1 MLAALEGCIEGYE
14 SLHRRAGML
23 QCDVSKGNLM
33 MNEEGDN
40 PSWQSFLIDLDLAIK
55 EQREEPSG
63 ARGKTGM
70 GAFMAIGVLYDD
82 EKHSPRHDLES
93 FFWVLFWICIHYNGP
108 NEESRV
114 VPRFEEWNYMDT
126 TKLAELKKGTV
137 ADERD
142 FLKTV
147 GENFTVYYQPLIPWV
162 NRLRKVVFPGGGRRR
177 EEDKHFCSH
186 MKQVLQKAREDLK
199 VLGE

>member
-1 MLAALEGCIEGYE
+1 MSGAAL
-14 SLHRRAGML
+14 L
-23 QCDVSKGNLM
+23 QIVR
-33 MNEEGDN
+33 
-40 PSWQSFLIDLDLAIK
+40 FTFVFVAAI
-55 EQREEPSG
+55 
-63 ARGKTGM
+63 
-70 GAFMAIGVLYDD
+70 AFMAIGVLYDD

-93 FFWVLFWICIHYNGP
+93 FFLVLFWICIHYNGP

-142 FLKTV
+142 CLKTV

-177 EEDKHFCSH
+177 EEDKHLCSH
-186 MKQVLQKAREDLK
+186 MKEVLQKAREGSK